1 MRILILYLQIT
12 KKTITS
18 SQGGNMTNLF
28 GEFFGTLVLISFGC
42 GVNANLTLE
51 KSYAKG
57 AGWICTTAGWA
68 FGVMLGAFAA
78 ISLGAPQADLNP
90 AVTLFK
96 TFAGTYTFAQ
106 AIPTMFVQ
114 ILGGIAGGT
123 ITWLMYLPHWGV
135 TDSKEGKLSVFSTGP
150 AINSPMANLLCEL
163 LATAFLLIAFF
174 TIASKAV
181 QGNPGFGTG
190 LNIYIIAMVIWAIGL
205 SMGGTTGYAINPA
218 RDLGPRIAHAILPI
232 AGKGSS
238 NWGYAWIPIVGPML
252 GACLAFLFCR
262 ATNLV

>member
-1 MRILILYLQIT
+1 
-12 KKTITS
+12 
-18 SQGGNMTNLF
+18 MTNLF

-42 GVNANLTLE
+42 GVNANLTLA
-51 KSYAKG
+51 KSYANG
-57 AGWICTTAGWA
+57 AGWICTSAGWA
-68 FGVMLGAFAA
+68 FGVMIGAFTA

-106 AIPTMFVQ
+106 AIPTMLVQ
-114 ILGGIAGGT
+114 ILGGIAGAT
-123 ITWLMYLPHWGV
+123 VTWLMFLPHWGA
-135 TDSKEGKLSVFSTGP
+135 TDSKEGKLSVFATGP
-150 AINSPMANLLCEL
+150 AINSPMANLLSEL

-174 TIASKAV
+174 TTASKAV

-190 LNIYIIAMVIWAIGL
+190 LNIYIIAMIIWGIGL

-232 AGKGSS
+232 ASKGSS

-252 GACLAFLFCR
+252 GASLAFLFCR